1 VAKESILDYMVTT
14 EIMLDAIAV
23 MEEIAEDLS

>member
-1 VAKESILDYMVTT
+1 VAKESILGYMVTT
-14 EIMLDAIAV
+14 EIMLEAIAV